1 METFVKQIVN
11 GITIGSLYALVAMG
25 YNLIFGV
32 LSVLSFA
39 QGAIIMIGA
48 YAMIFAISVLSLSYP
63 LAIAFGVLTAGAT
76 GLMVERVSVRPIKVR
91 RGKDMQWGVII
102 ATIGMVIFLEAL
114 VRRFT
119 SGRPESFPVP
129 FETVYFQL
137 PLDVRITSLQLI
149 LMTAS
154 LALLAVLMLL
164 IYRTKYGQAVRAIA
178 QSQRFAHC
186 VGIDTQR
193 ITVLTFGLAS
203 AIGGATGILYSI
215 HYKAVYVY
223 MGSTVLGLKGLV
235 VIIVAGVGNL
245 PGCVA
250 MGLVLGI
257 LEVMSVGYIS
267 SSYRDFIAYGILL
280 IMLFVRPSGL
290 FGERGKVEYT
300 V

>member
-48 YAMIFAISVLSLSYP
+48 YAMIFAISVLTLSYP

-203 AIGGATGILYSI
+203 RSAAPPASCT
-215 HYKAVYVY
+215 A
-223 MGSTVLGLKGLV
+223 STTRRCTCTW
-235 VIIVAGVGNL
+235 A
-245 PGCVA
+245 
-250 MGLVLGI
+250 
-257 LEVMSVGYIS
+257 
-267 SSYRDFIAYGILL
+267 
-280 IMLFVRPSGL
+280 RPCSAS
-290 FGERGKVEYT
+290 RAWS
-300 V
+300 

>member
-1 METFVKQIVN
+1 METFAKQIVN
-11 GITIGSLYALVAMG
+11 GITIGSLYGLVAMG

-32 LSVLSFA
+32 LNVLSFA

-48 YAMIFAISVLSLSYP
+48 YSMIFAIAFLSLNYV
-63 LAIAFGVLTAGAT
+63 LAITFGVLTAGLT

-91 RGKDMQWGVII
+91 RGKDLQWGVII

-129 FETVYFQL
+129 FETVYYQL
-137 PLDVRITSLQLI
+137 PLGVRITSLQLT
-149 LMTAS
+149 LMGAS
-154 LALLAVLMLL
+154 LSLLAVLMLL
-164 IYRTKYGQAVRAIA
+164 IYRTKFGQAVRAVA
-178 QSQRFAHC
+178 QSQRFAHS
-186 VGIDTQR
+186 VGINTQR

-203 AIGGATGILYSI
+203 AIGGAVGILYSI

-250 MGLVLGI
+250 MGLILGI
-257 LEVMSVGYIS
+257 LEVISVGYIS

-280 IMLFVRPSGL
+280 IVLFARPSGL
-290 FGERGKVEYT
+290 FGERGKIDFT